1 MASTALPDPM
11 SRRPA
16 TSLYI
21 GKTSP
26 RIQHAILSLSD
37 TESLLA
43 RLDLPTTLADSEPS
57 LDLLSQILMAWHTHI
72 PYDSSSLHVKRE
84 DWDSAMEE
92 SRPIVL
98 GTGDGMELGV
108 GNFERISKRYTG
120 GYCYAQNTLCAA
132 FLRGA
137 FISGTR
143 IRQLATTEERHVT
156 RPPSG
161 FGYRVTEVGA
171 RVYLFR
177 GKDPVVEGYNWSC
190 ITHELLI
197 VDWAGSDS
205 KRYVLDAGFG
215 GGGCPYPI
223 VLEDGATSRS
233 LTRNE
238 SFLLRKQAMGINSFE
253 EIHDPPSGWTLYRRV
268 LPRGSIVEDV
278 TNLDPS
284 PGYWSPCVHFTLES
298 ILPSDVIMAEYYNSH
313 APAAPFMVF
322 FVVSILLPTGARKTL
337 SYGAPPIDLKDGDD
351 NLIKAKLYTKDG
363 VKGEEENVE
372 FIPFETGPI
381 RKVLEREFGFR
392 F

>member
-1 MASTALPDPM
+1 MASTSLTKPT

-16 TSLYI
+16 TSLFI

-26 RIQHAILSLSD
+26 RIQHAILSLPD
-37 TESLLA
+37 TESLLS

-57 LDLLSQILMAWHTHI
+57 LELLSQILMAWHTHI
-72 PYDSSSLHVKRE
+72 PYDTSSLHVKRT
-84 DWDSAMEE
+84 DWENAMEE
-92 SRPIVL
+92 SRSIVL
-98 GTGDGMELGV
+98 GTGDGMELSV

-132 FLRGA
+132 FLRG
-137 FISGTR
+137 
-143 IRQLATTEERHVT
+143 
-156 RPPSG
+156 

-177 GKDPVVEGYNWSC
+177 GKDPAIVGYDWSC
-190 ITHELLI
+190 ITHELL
-197 VDWAGSDS
+197 VDWAGSSS
-205 KRYVLDAGFG
+205 KRYVLDARFG

-238 SFLLRKQAMGINSFE
+238 SFLLRKQTMGINSFE

-268 LPRGSIVEDV
+268 LPRGSVVEDA
-278 TNLDPS
+278 TSLDPS
-284 PGYWSPCVHFTLES
+284 PGFWSPCVHFTLES

-313 APAAPFMVF
+313 ASAATFMIF

-337 SYGAPPIDLKDGDD
+337 SYGAPPIDLKDSDD
-351 NLIKAKLYTKDG
+351 NLIKAKLYTKEG
-363 VKGEEENVE
+363 IKGEEENVE

>member
-1 MASTALPDPM
+1 MASTSLTKPT

-16 TSLYI
+16 TSLFI

-26 RIQHAILSLSD
+26 RIQHAILSLPD
-37 TESLLA
+37 TESLLS

-57 LDLLSQILMAWHTHI
+57 LELLYQILMAWHTHI
-72 PYDSSSLHVKRE
+72 PYDTSSLHVKRT
-84 DWDSAMEE
+84 DWENAMEE
-92 SRPIVL
+92 SRSIVL

-108 GNFERISKRYTG
+108 GNFERISKRYTDPAIV
-120 GYCYAQNTLCAA
+120 GY
-132 FLRGA
+132 
-137 FISGTR
+137 
-143 IRQLATTEERHVT
+143 
-156 RPPSG
+156 
-161 FGYRVTEVGA
+161 
-171 RVYLFR
+171 
-177 GKDPVVEGYNWSC
+177 DWSC
-190 ITHELLI
+190 ITHELLV
-197 VDWAGSDS
+197 VDWAGSSS

-238 SFLLRKQAMGINSFE
+238 SFLLRKQTMGINSFE

-268 LPRGSIVEDV
+268 LPRGSVVEDA
-278 TNLDPS
+278 TSLDPS
-284 PGYWSPCVHFTLES
+284 PGFWSPCVHFTLES

-313 APAAPFMVF
+313 ASAATFMIF

-351 NLIKAKLYTKDG
+351 NLIKAKLYTKEG
-363 VKGEEENVE
+363 IKGEEENVE